1 VPLVSKRT
9 WYQACPTVLEEE
21 WTDEEAM
28 RIPPLTASG
37 SFVVSRPSA
46 IMPREGAARERRS
59 EMIRAVLIVVVIVAG
74 LMLWFLIP
82 FLDLP

>member
-1 VPLVSKRT
+1 
-9 WYQACPTVLEEE
+9 
-21 WTDEEAM
+21 M
-28 RIPPLTASG
+28 
-37 SFVVSRPSA
+37 SRSSA

-74 LMLWFLIP
+74 LMLLFLIP

>member
-1 VPLVSKRT
+1 
-9 WYQACPTVLEEE
+9 
-21 WTDEEAM
+21 
-28 RIPPLTASG
+28 
-37 SFVVSRPSA
+37 
-46 IMPREGAARERRS
+46 MPREGAARERRS